1 MSTKRFFFRFFQSW
15 GAPEQRT
22 QSFKLL
28 MSIIKWVAS
37 CIQNQNKYLFWSQTC
52 AIRVFTSKIL
62 VTCFFN
68 CSFATF
74 VSDHIAISCLLA
86 AKLFDRS
93 TLYWLLILAV
103 FARRN
108 LAFLFFPLSS
118 QFFSKLLIFSIIRQ
132 VFLKVA
138 ATLQQDF
145 TLQPTKFPLRYDSF
159 R

>member
-1 MSTKRFFFRFFQSW
+1 
-15 GAPEQRT
+15 
-22 QSFKLL
+22 

-37 CIQNQNKYLFWSQTC
+37 CIQNQNKCLFWSQTC

-93 TLYWLLILAV
+93 TLYWLLILAE

-108 LAFLFFPLSS
+108 LAFLFFSS
-118 QFFSKLLIFSIIRQ
+118 FESIFFKAPHLFNYSTGFSEICSNVTTR
-132 VFLKVA
+132 LY
-138 ATLQQDF
+138 
-145 TLQPTKFPLRYDSF
+145 PTTY
-159 R
+159 